1 VPWTSNWSRRA
12 EPRLDRVTQIG
23 LGVGRGV
30 HGSRRL
36 RALGVV
42 CCVSA
47 LGWWLG
53 AQADDA
59 RPIARVIEVID
70 GDTIVVAFADG
81 STDTIR
87 LLGVNTPETH
97 HPTKP
102 VECYGPEAS
111 AYTTRR
117 LAGRIVRLEGD
128 VEARDIYGR
137 RLAYVIVDGR
147 RFNDEL
153 LRKGYARLLVIA
165 PNRNH
170 AHALLDAE
178 LAARRHDR
186 GLWGAC

>member
-1 VPWTSNWSRRA
+1 VLAVAS
-12 EPRLDRVTQIG
+12 V
-23 LGVGRGV
+23 
-30 HGSRRL
+30 
-36 RALGVV
+36 
-42 CCVSA
+42 

-53 AQADDA
+53 VHHDDA
-59 RPIARVIEVID
+59 TPAARVIDVID

-102 VECYGPEAS
+102 VECFGPEAA
-111 AYTTRR
+111 AYTARR
-117 LAGRIVRLEGD
+117 LSGRLVHLEGD
-128 VEARDIYGR
+128 VEARDVYGR
-137 RLAYVIVDGR
+137 RLAYVVVSGH

-165 PNRNH
+165 PNRRH

-178 LAARRHDR
+178 LTARHAVR
-186 GLWGAC
+186 GLWRRCAREG